1 MQKFALFI
9 SLLSLLLFAF
19 IVYNGIRVDSL
30 ERKVE
35 ALESVTK

>member
-1 MQKFALFI
+1 MRKFTLFI
-9 SLLSLLLFAF
+9 TLMSLLLFAF
-19 IVYNGIRVDSL
+19 IVYNGVRVDSL